1 MSSRKRARKD
11 SSEADQGGAPAPPV
25 FLVAEYNTRKV
36 TIPRSSNYQETI
48 TSIKNTFHALEAVP
62 NCEVFI
68 LAFLKEVQDHVQIT
82 ENLWSTLLP
91 NLMAIQI
98 RVDNESDTLLTPP
111 KRTSNVDPTSVE
123 PAPLPDQTT
132 KREVAYLF
140 WEAHT
145 NPRLLPSPPV
155 TRPNTPVETPSL
167 AFDPA
172 DPYLLP
178 SQSALLPFEKVTSY
192 IDDVLLA
199 LGLHTEARTSFI
211 TYWLPNLSKH
221 KYIALKFL
229 PQGEYEKAAPLNI
242 TPAPEVMT
250 RVFMLFRGVEESQ
263 VEFWSDAVEMACKD
277 STIWRDIVGIEI
289 EKVLDKSLFR
299 VLEWGGMEVK

>member
-1 MSSRKRARKD
+1 MD
-11 SSEADQGGAPAPPV
+11 D
-25 FLVAEYNTRKV
+25 
-36 TIPRSSNYQETI
+36 
-48 TSIKNTFHALEAVP
+48 
-62 NCEVFI
+62 
-68 LAFLKEVQDHVQIT
+68 
-82 ENLWSTLLP
+82 
-91 NLMAIQI
+91 I
-98 RVDNESDTLLTPP
+98 RVHLSLDKAWNFSEIYPPTETLTNNQA
-111 KRTSNVDPTSVE
+111 TN
-123 PAPLPDQTT
+123 
-132 KREVAYLF
+132 REVAYLF

-145 NPRLLPSPPV
+145 NPRLLPSPPG